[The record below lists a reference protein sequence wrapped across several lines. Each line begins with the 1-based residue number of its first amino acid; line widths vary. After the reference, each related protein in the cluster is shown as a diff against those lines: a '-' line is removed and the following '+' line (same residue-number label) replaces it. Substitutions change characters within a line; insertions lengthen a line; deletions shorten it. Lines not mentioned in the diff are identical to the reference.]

1 MSNEVP
7 KTYKGVQWEGRP
19 WILPSAVGRT
29 IGLILV
35 AGLVIWF
42 EFYLGIE
49 YNTVGNV
56 QILFWTILALFVIWI
71 ISIIDLIMLRASHRY
86 LLRSDSLEIKTGIAS
101 LKQFVIVPSGF
112 SDLETRQS
120 VLERALGYGSIAIHT
135 QSETDP
141 DRTMVKVR
149 NPSKVAE
156 QVRYVM
162 ARPIIRMEKPEE
174 KPEQPSDPK
183 NNK

>member
-1 MSNEVP
+1 MSGEP
-7 KTYKGVQWEGRP
+7 AKTYKDVQWEGRP

-29 IGLILV
+29 VGLIVV

-42 EFYLGIE
+42 EFYLGVAYVTIA
-49 YNTVGNV
+49 NV
-56 QILFWTILALFVIWI
+56 QIELWTVLAVFVVWI
-71 ISIIDLIMLRASHRY
+71 ISIIDLIVLRASHRY

-120 VLERALGYGSIAIHT
+120 LLERTLGYGSIMIHT

-141 DRTMVKVR
+141 DRKMVKVR

-162 ARPIIRMEKPEE
+162 ARPIVRMEKPEE
-174 KPEQPSDPK
+174 RPEPPSEPK
-183 NNK
+183 K